1 MRAPRKGF
9 LIAVAAVM
17 AVATGCS
24 DDPTSILPPGAI
36 EIQVLASGPDAI
48 MTNVR
53 VAVANGPVIPVDSA
67 QRTIVIS
74 DLPPGSYSLQ
84 LEGLSGNCQVTS
96 TNPRQVAVV
105 SNRITVITFTVACTR
120 RVGTVRVITST
131 TGTDLDPD
139 GYTVVVEAAS
149 HPIGANDTTAIVGVG
164 EGSRPVTL
172 NGVAPNCT
180 VAGGT
185 TFTSTVAYGATSD
198 VTFIV
203 GCVAFG
209 AVEVTVTTTGVDLDA
224 NGYTVN
230 LYAASVGFTQE
241 ETVDLN
247 ESVVFDRLRPAD
259 DYHLTI
265 NGMNANCF
273 VAGGPIQVL
282 EVNPGE
288 TTDAVF
294 AVSCEPVRH
303 LAFTR
308 SEDIYVIASNGTG
321 LTRLTE
327 SPGFDGEPAWS
338 SGGQIAFV
346 TRRHSGDAE
355 LYVMNADGSNA
366 TRLTTSAGDDDAPSW
381 SPDGQQIVFRSGR
394 DVNSEIY
401 LINANGSGL
410 RRLTTNDASD
420 YEPAW
425 SATGKI
431 AFISTRDHALG
442 EIYVMNTDGSNVV
455 RLTNNA
461 EPETMPAWSP
471 DGSMI
476 AFTRQVFC
484 YYVCTFD
491 VFVMNADGTGERRL
505 ATAWDAHSHH
515 SDPAWSPNGRSL
527 SFTREFCGY
536 YYYYCGLPSV
546 WVVDVQGAQ
555 PRELLTNGS
564 DAVWKP

>member
-1 MRAPRKGF
+1 
-9 LIAVAAVM
+9 
-17 AVATGCS
+17 
-24 DDPTSILPPGAI
+24 
-36 EIQVLASGPDAI
+36 
-48 MTNVR
+48 
-53 VAVANGPVIPVDSA
+53 
-67 QRTIVIS
+67 
-74 DLPPGSYSLQ
+74 
-84 LEGLSGNCQVTS
+84 
-96 TNPRQVAVV
+96 
-105 SNRITVITFTVACTR
+105 
-120 RVGTVRVITST
+120 
-131 TGTDLDPD
+131 
-139 GYTVVVEAAS
+139 
-149 HPIGANDTTAIVGVG
+149 
-164 EGSRPVTL
+164 
-172 NGVAPNCT
+172 
-180 VAGGT
+180 
-185 TFTSTVAYGATSD
+185 
-198 VTFIV
+198 
-203 GCVAFG
+203 
-209 AVEVTVTTTGVDLDA
+209 
-224 NGYTVN
+224 
-230 LYAASVGFTQE
+230 
-241 ETVDLN
+241 
-247 ESVVFDRLRPAD
+247 
-259 DYHLTI
+259 
-265 NGMNANCF
+265 
-273 VAGGPIQVL
+273 
-282 EVNPGE
+282 
-288 TTDAVF
+288 VF
-294 AVSCEPVRH
+294 AVSCEPVRL

-321 LTRLTE
+321 LTRLTD

-338 SGGQIAFV
+338 TGGQIAFV

-355 LYVMNADGSNA
+355 LYVMHADGSNA

-410 RRLTTNDASD
+410 TRLTTNDASD
-420 YEPAW
+420 HEPTW

-461 EPETMPAWSP
+461 EPETTPAWSP

-505 ATAWDAHSHH
+505 STAWDFNYHH

-536 YYYYCGLPSV
+536 YYYYCGLAGV

-555 PRELLTNGS
+555 PWELLTNAS

>member
-1 MRAPRKGF
+1 MRAPRKG
-9 LIAVAAVM
+9 LLMAVAAVV

-24 DDPTSILPPGAI
+24 NDPTSILPPGAI

-67 QRTIVIS
+67 QRTIVIP
-74 DLPPGSYSLQ
+74 DLRPGSYSLQ

-96 TNPRQVAVV
+96 TNPRQVAVE
-105 SNRITVITFTVACTR
+105 SNRTTVITFTIACTR

-131 TGTDLDPD
+131 TGADRDPD

-149 HPIGANDTTAIVGVG
+149 HPIGVNDTTSIAGIG

-185 TFTSTVAYGATSD
+185 TVTPMVSYGATSD
-198 VTFIV
+198 VTFSV
-203 GCVAFG
+203 ACVAFG
-209 AVEVTVTTTGVDLDA
+209 AVEVTVTTTGADLDRS
-224 NGYTVN
+224 GYTVI

-241 ETVDLN
+241 DTVDAN
-247 ESVVFDRLRPAD
+247 ETVVFDRLRPAD
-259 DYHLTI
+259 DYRLTI
-265 NGMNANCF
+265 DGLSANCF
-273 VAGGPIQVL
+273 VVSGPVQPL
-282 EVNPGE
+282 DVNPGE
-288 TTDAVF
+288 TTEAAF
-294 AVSCEPVRH
+294 AVLCEPARL
-303 LAFTR
+303 LAFAR
-308 SEDIYVIASNGTG
+308 SEDIYVVGSDGAGI
-321 LTRLTE
+321 TRLTE

-346 TRRHSGDAE
+346 SRRHSGDAE

-394 DVNSEIY
+394 DLNSEIY
-401 LINANGSGL
+401 LINADGSGL
-410 RRLTTNDASD
+410 RRLTTNAGTDH
-420 YEPAW
+420 EPAW

-431 AFISTRDHALG
+431 AFISTRDHTSG

-484 YYVCTFD
+484 YYVCAFD

-505 ATAWDAHSHH
+505 ATAWDANYQH

-536 YYYYCGLPSV
+536 YYYYCGLPEV
-546 WVVDVQGAQ
+546 WVVDVQGAR
-555 PRELLTNGS
+555 PLRPLTDGS
-564 DAVWKP
+564 DAAWKP